1 MYGLDFVHYD
11 LGYLVEGTTVVV
23 SLDVTAN
30 VCVLDS
36 ANFMYYKMDISFMH
50 LGGYIT
56 RSPYYVVIPRGGF
69 WHVAIDLG
77 GYEECIGS
85 SVEIISP
92 EKIEV
97 GLTFMGYPAKKY
109 PNKKKPDQFTDYLFG
124 GANGVPDGPGH
135 GHAIIQNSSGNIVF
149 LREPNTEYITIWDK
163 SICP

>member
-1 MYGLDFVHYD
+1 M
-11 LGYLVEGTTVVV
+11 GT
-23 SLDVTAN
+23 
-30 VCVLDS
+30 
-36 ANFMYYKMDISFMH
+36 SFTY

-56 RSPYYVVIPRGGF
+56 RSPYYAVIPQTGF
-69 WHVAIDLG
+69 WNVTIDLG
-77 GYEECIGS
+77 GYEGRIGS
-85 SVEIISP
+85 SVKVIPP

-109 PNKKKPDQFTDYLFG
+109 PNRKKPHEFTDYLFG